1 MKGWD
6 GGKRVQGRKRHLVV
20 DTLGLVLKAFVT
32 EADYQDRT
40 VASWLVPLLPETF
53 PRLKKLW
60 ADGGYSGEW
69 LEQLPDDFPIRLE
82 IRTPPQGQRGF
93 TLLPRRW
100 VVERTFA
107 WLGHSRRLSKDYEYL
122 VTTADAMIY
131 AAMIRLMIRRLAP
144 S

>member
-1 MKGWD
+1 VRGWD
-6 GGKRVQGRKRHLVV
+6 GGKRVHGRKRHVIV

-40 VASWLVPLLPETF
+40 VASWLVPLLPDAF

-60 ADGGYSGEW
+60 ADGGYTGEW
-69 LEQLPDDFPIRLE
+69 LDQLGDEFPIAVE
-82 IRTPPQGQRGF
+82 ITKPPQGQRGF
-93 TLLPRRW
+93 TLVARRW

-107 WLGHSRRLSKDYEYL
+107 WLSQSRRLSKDYEYL

-131 AAMIRLMIRRLAP
+131 AAMVRLMLRRLARC
-144 S
+144 